1 MADTKLMSR
10 WRKKQTS
17 DEFYT
22 RREDIDAML
31 PEWDL
36 SDKIVYCPADSDE
49 SEFVKYF
56 KQPGKCK
63 ELIYTSD
70 DFRTHQD
77 LIEKCD
83 VVVTNPPFSLIR
95 VLYGMIVD
103 AKKDF
108 ILIQPVLPIIAI
120 PNHYR
125 PYHKPVF
132 FFKRLS
138 KFSNTEKTPLCQWVS
153 SLGTKEHPVGYSYK
167 ELFGKDYKICENPE
181 EAPIYSEY
189 NGEPVRKYGR
199 RTGFPPKDFKGWFI
213 VTSDNN
219 CSDFI
224 CMGSSACQHPKGFKN
239 HVQTLGG
246 IVKWRNN

>member
-1 MADTKLMSR
+1 MGSALER
-10 WRKKQTS
+10 WRKKQPN

-70 DFRTHQD
+70 DFRTHPD

-83 VVVTNPPFSLIR
+83 VVITNPPFSLIR
-95 VLYGMIVD
+95 VLARMILE

-108 ILIQPVLPIIAI
+108 ILIQPVLPITAI
-120 PNHYR
+120 PCASVHVQGD
-125 PYHKPVF
+125 VF

-153 SLGTKEHPVGYSYK
+153 NLGTKEHPYGYSFR
-167 ELFGKDYKICENPE
+167 ELFGRDYKICENLE
-181 EAPIYSEY
+181 EAPIIGEY
-189 NGEPVRKYGR
+189 EGVPVRKYGG
-199 RTGFPPKDFKGWFI
+199 RTGFPPKDFTGYFV
-213 VTSDNN
+213 VTTGNN
-219 CSDFI
+219 CSDFL
-224 CMGSSACQHPKGFKN
+224 
-239 HVQTLGG
+239 TLGTASKSQRG
-246 IVKWRNN
+246 LKTFGHILGHFVEWRR

>member
-1 MADTKLMSR
+1 MDTNEMKR
-10 WRKKQTS
+10 WRKKHTS

-83 VVVTNPPFSLIR
+83 IVVTNPPFSLIR
-95 VLYGMIVD
+95 VLARMISA

-108 ILIQPVLPIIAI
+108 ILIQPVLPMIAI
-120 PNHYR
+120 PDSNY
-125 PYHKPVF
+125 PCSGDVF

-138 KFSNTEKTPLCQWVS
+138 KFNNSEKKPLCQWVS
-153 SLGTKEHPVGYSYK
+153 NIGTKEHPYGYSYR
-167 ELFGKDYKICENPE
+167 ELFGRDYKICENWE
-181 EAPIYSEY
+181 GAPIVNTY
-189 NGEPVRKYGR
+189 NEVPVRRYGK
-199 RTGFPPKDFKGWFI
+199 RTGLPPKDFTGWFV
-213 VTSDNN
+213 VTHDNN
-219 CSDFI
+219 CSEFSI
-224 CMGSSACQHPKGFKN
+224 LGSAGKKQKGFEYLPVFGN
-239 HVQTLGG
+239 Y
-246 IVKWRNN
+246 VKWRR